1 MTRPHKRKLLI
12 PNISDTNLDNT
23 FVRASQID
31 AATEYLCYCGVNMSN
46 QVVCLSNSVLAKNV
60 LARIKMPRLP
70 AHLRTAENIKP
81 KSQLTRFVEMVSWRK

>member
-23 FVRASQID
+23 FVRASQVDSAMNYMFQPIQ
-31 AATEYLCYCGVNMSN
+31 TIGNLNMAKIN
-46 QVVCLSNSVLAKNV
+46 QKLFAQ
-60 LARIKMPRLP
+60 IKMPKLP

-81 KSQLTRFVEMVSWRK
+81 KSRLVRVLEMFKSFKR